1 MNFEIIL
8 FLMFLSQSSFAF
20 IPEAYMDSE
29 QLVLSKGIPFEASAV
44 VTEDGHILQMHRLP
58 RKNPRGFPVL
68 ILHGLLQASDYFL
81 LDSRNQSLPFVLWD
95 AGFDVWLGNNRGN
108 KYSRRHLELR
118 PDDPRFWEF
127 SMDEMGRLDV
137 PAMVEHMLAATRKK
151 KINFI
156 GHSQANNVV
165 ISSVIVKG
173 SEVSD
178 RINKVSFISKP
189 SNSI

>member
-1 MNFEIIL
+1 MIL
-8 FLMFLSQSSFAF
+8 FIMLFCKSSFAF
-20 IPEAYMDSE
+20 LPEAYMDSE

-44 VTEDGHILQMHRLP
+44 VTEDGYILQMHRLP
-58 RKNPRGFPVL
+58 RKNSRGFPVL

-81 LDSRNQSLPFVLWD
+81 LDSRNQSLPFILWD

-118 PDDPRFWEF
+118 PNDPRFWKF
-127 SMDEMGRLDV
+127 SMDQMGRFDI
-137 PAMVEHMLAATRKK
+137 PAMVEHILAVTRKK

-165 ISSVIVKG
+165 MSSVIAKG

-178 RINKVSFISKP
+178 KINKVN
-189 SNSI
+189 SNNFFKVM